1 MAEGKGSDRF
11 KRAPMRKRP
20 PHERVRDFHEV
31 ALGFTEE
38 EALAEAA
45 RCLQCPNPTCIPGC
59 PVEIDIKSFIGFI
72 RMGDFD
78 AAIRKIKE
86 KNNLP
91 GICGR
96 VCPQE
101 VQCEEACVL
110 NRRGAPIA
118 IGALERFAADYERSK
133 GLIKAERGESTGM
146 RVAVIGSGPAG
157 LTAAGDLARL
167 GHEVTIFEALHAP
180 GGVLTYGIPEFR
192 LPKSIVRDEI
202 EYVKSLGVKLMTN
215 VIVGRT
221 ITLDEIF
228 DMGFQAVFIGTGAG
242 SPKFLYIPG
251 ENLNGVYSANEFLTR
266 CNLMK
271 AYLFNGYDTPI
282 YVGRRVAVIGAGN
295 VAMDAA
301 RTALR
306 LGAEEVT
313 IVYRRSEAEMPAR
326 VEEIRNAE
334 EEGVRFQTLTVP
346 VRLLGEDGWVKR
358 MECMRM
364 RLGEPDETGR
374 RRPIPVEGSNFL
386 LEADMVIVAIGQ
398 NPNPTLTRSVEGL
411 AVDRE
416 GLIITDENGRTSIPG
431 VWAGGDIVTGEAT
444 VISAMGA
451 AKRAAMDI
459 HRYLMEKRKGIALS
473 WIPHGSRLNP
483 DSGE

>member
-1 MAEGKGSDRF
+1 MAEGKGVDRL
-11 KRAPMRKRP
+11 KRISMRKRP
-20 PHERVRDFHEV
+20 PHKRVKHFQEV

-38 EALAEAA
+38 DALAEAA

-59 PVEIDIKSFIGFI
+59 PVEIDIKSFIRLI
-72 RMGDFD
+72 REGDFD
-78 AAIRKIKE
+78 SAIRKIKE

-133 GLIKAERGESTGM
+133 GLIEAEKGEPTGM
-146 RVAVIGSGPAG
+146 KVAVIGSGPAG
-157 LTAAGDLARL
+157 LTAAGDLAKL
-167 GHEVTIFEALHAP
+167 GHEVTIFEALHSP

-202 EYVKSLGVKLMTN
+202 EYVKRLGVKIMTN

-228 DMGFQAVFIGTGAG
+228 KMGFHAVFIGTGAG

-251 ENLNGVYSANEFLTR
+251 ENLNGIYSANEFLTR

-271 AYLFNGYDTPI
+271 AYLFDEYDTPI
-282 YVGRRVAVIGAGN
+282 HIGKRVAVIGAGN

-326 VEEIRNAE
+326 IEEIRNAK
-334 EEGVRFQTLTVP
+334 EEGIKFQTLTAP
-346 VRLLGEDGWVKR
+346 VRFLGENGWVKR
-358 MECMRM
+358 IECIRM
-364 RLGEPDETGR
+364 RLGEPDDTGR
-374 RRPIPVEGSNFL
+374 RRPIPIEGSNFL
-386 LEADMVIVAIGQ
+386 LEADMVVVAIGQ
-398 NPNPTLTRSVEGL
+398 NPNPTLTRTVEGL
-411 AVDRE
+411 EVDRK

-451 AKRAAMDI
+451 AKRAARDI
-459 HRYLMEKRKGIALS
+459 HNYLMEKKRGVKIVS
-473 WIPHGSRLNP
+473 WTFHGSKSNP
-483 DSGE
+483 D